1 MNDGLSNVDKFSYI
15 RSLLLGSAKPA
26 VGGFA
31 LTSANYES
39 AIELLK
45 KSYGKKVTIQRA
57 LISKLL
63 NARPVF
69 NE

>member
-1 MNDGLSNVDKFSYI
+1 MNDVLSNIDKFSYLG
-15 RSLLLGSAKPA
+15 SLLLGSAKSA

-45 KSYGKKVTIQRA
+45 KRYGKKGHDSEGTNKQTVDCTSRVQ
-57 LISKLL
+57 
-63 NARPVF
+63 
-69 NE
+69 